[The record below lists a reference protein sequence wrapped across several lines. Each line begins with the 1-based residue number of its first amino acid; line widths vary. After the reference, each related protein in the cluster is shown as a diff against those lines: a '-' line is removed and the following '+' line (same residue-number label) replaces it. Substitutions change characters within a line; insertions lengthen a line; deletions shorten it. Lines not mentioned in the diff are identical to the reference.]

1 MEGFGDE
8 SASVVSP
15 VARWEHDA
23 WRMYRYYLDRATPH
37 TVCRWIGTL
46 VMVAVYC
53 SRLYYVRGFYI
64 IVYGL
69 GVYVVNLLSGFLS
82 LLVDPEHEH
91 SDGPLLPT
99 KCFDEFKPLIRRLPE
114 FKFWF
119 HMGMDCEGARNQLSS
134 VVDGSAAATV
144 EEMLLDPIPAEA
156 VTAGDDWEMVKKKHK
171 SNRHLKKITTAGVVA
186 AADAST
192 SGVAVAAVNVVIAA
206 DTDT

>member
-8 SASVVSP
+8 GASVVSP

-64 IVYGL
+64 IAYGL

-114 FKFWF
+114 FKFWYSF
-119 HMGMDCEGARNQLSS
+119 TRAFIMAFVMTFFPVFDVPVVWSILLCSWTLVFLATMGCQIRYLIRHKCILFNIGKQKYGGQKSS
-134 VVDGSAAATV
+134 A
-144 EEMLLDPIPAEA
+144 
-156 VTAGDDWEMVKKKHK
+156 
-171 SNRHLKKITTAGVVA
+171 SN
-186 AADAST
+186 
-192 SGVAVAAVNVVIAA
+192 NVSSMA
-206 DTDT
+206 